1 MAKEKARSTKN
12 LAKEVASLR
21 REVAEVRRQQQT
33 LPPRSEDIVARQ
45 AMQGV
50 EFDQLMDEQ
59 DRRDA
64 AELVRT
70 IERSEE
76 HRFAQWLEGVAE
88 IEKGAE
94 GVRVIFK
101 DGNKKFVKGPEGF
114 ELWRRWMEDRDET
127 QQS

>member
-1 MAKEKARSTKN
+1 MAKATVKDKGLAQRVGRLEQEIRELRST
-12 LAKEVASLR
+12 A
-21 REVAEVRRQQQT
+21 
-33 LPPRSEDIVARQ
+33 PPRPEDQLVRQ

-50 EFDQLMDEQ
+50 EFDQLMDGQ

-64 AELVRT
+64 AELART